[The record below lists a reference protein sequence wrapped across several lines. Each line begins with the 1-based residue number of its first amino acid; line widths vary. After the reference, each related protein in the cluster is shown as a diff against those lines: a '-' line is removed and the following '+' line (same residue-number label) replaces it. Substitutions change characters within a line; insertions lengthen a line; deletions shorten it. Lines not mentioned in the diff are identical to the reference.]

1 MAQGS
6 RYAVPEASLLVYKLI
21 AVGSQC
27 WAEGG
32 EDFGRSIQPDM
43 EAHAAPFCKK
53 KCFFAGPRGFHICLG
68 DGRNCK
74 PKS

>member
-43 EAHAAPFCKK
+43 DHAALFCKK
-53 KCFFAGPRGFHICLG
+53 TCFFCRAPGLPHLFGG
-68 DGRNCK
+68 W
-74 PKS
+74 PKLQT